1 MTGEAP
7 LSSLAELAARVPDGA
22 KLAVP
27 RDITGP
33 AMAATRALIR
43 RGVRNLHLVCVPT
56 SGLQADLLIGA
67 GCVATLETSA
77 VTLGE
82 FGPAPRFTAAVKAGS
97 IAILDAT
104 CPAIHAG
111 LQAAEK
117 GIPFMPLRGVLGS
130 DLVAHRPDWRVIQN
144 PFAEAPGG
152 SEAGAGGGTD
162 GGGDP
167 ILVLPAIRPDAAL
180 FHAPRADHHGNVWI
194 GPRRE
199 LMTMAHAARET
210 LVTVEEVIEG
220 DLLAEDEAA
229 AGTIP
234 ALYVSAIAETKS
246 GAWPLAFH
254 DAYAADA
261 AELADYV
268 KLARTEAGFAQYL
281 ARYLDRGDSIS
292 AAQ

>member
-167 ILVLPAIRPDAAL
+167 ILVLPAIRPDVAL
-180 FHAPRADHHGNVWI
+180 FHAPRADRFGNVWI